1 MTLPDLIAILPF
13 LVVAATIVAL
23 LLLIAFHRHHTL
35 TAALAAIALAAA
47 FAALFAVR
55 FYAPGRQVT
64 PLILVDSYALFFMGL
79 LFAAGFAVVLLS
91 YGYLKDRPG
100 NREEY
105 YLLLLL
111 ATLGSSVLAA
121 SSHFA
126 SFFLG
131 LEILSVSLYGLIAY
145 PRTIDESIEAGIKYL
160 VLSAASAAFL
170 LFGMALI
177 YSQLGTMEFPR
188 IASAQASDGNP
199 SNLLLLA
206 GSAMLFIGIG
216 YKLSA
221 VPFHMWAPDVY
232 QGAPAPV
239 SAFIS
244 TLSKGGIF
252 AILLRYF
259 TVVDIRSYGSLF
271 VMIAVVSFASMAA
284 GNLLALLQDNVK
296 RILAYSSIA
305 HMGYLL
311 VAFLAGGSLGST
323 AVAFYLVAY
332 FISSLAAFG
341 VVTLLS
347 GPDQEAENV
356 EDYRGLLWRRP
367 WLAMVFTASLLSL
380 AGIPFTVG
388 FIGKFY
394 LLAAGVGPAL
404 WILVITLV
412 VTSTIGLFYY
422 LRVVTTM
429 FSRPVEEAPAYGRYL
444 SSSGVLALVALTL
457 LLFWLGVFPTPVIQM
472 IQETV
477 AGLG

>member
-1 MTLPDLIAILPF
+1 MIPSNLIAILPF
-13 LVVAATIVAL
+13 EVISGTIVIL
-23 LLLIAFHRHHTL
+23 LLLIAFYRNH
-35 TAALAAIALAAA
+35 ALAAA
-47 FAALFAVR
+47 VASLGLAAAFGTLFVVR

-64 PLILVDSYALFFMGL
+64 FLILMDDYALFFAGL
-79 LFAAGFAVVLLS
+79 LFAAGFAVALLS
-91 YGYLKDRPG
+91 YGYLRDREI

-105 YLLLLL
+105 YVLLLL
-111 ATLGSSVLAA
+111 ATLGSAMLAA
-121 SSHFA
+121 STHFA
-126 SFFLG
+126 SFFLS
-131 LEILSVSLYGLIAY
+131 LEILSVSLYALIAY
-145 PRTIDESIEAGIKYL
+145 PRRVDEPIEAAIKYL

-177 YSQLGTMEFPR
+177 YSQLGTMEFTS
-188 IASAQASDGNP
+188 IASGQASGGNP
-199 SNLLLLA
+199 HNLLILA
-206 GSAMLFIGIG
+206 GSALLFVGIG
-216 YKLSA
+216 YKLSV

-239 SAFIS
+239 SGFIS

-259 TVVDIRSYGSLF
+259 TVVDIRNYGSLF

-311 VAFLAGGSLGST
+311 VAFLAGGSLGTT

-332 FISSLAAFG
+332 FITSLAAFG
-341 VVTLLS
+341 VVTVLS
-347 GPDQEAENV
+347 GPDEEAETI
-356 EDYRGLLWRRP
+356 DHYRGLLWRRP
-367 WLAMVFTASLLSL
+367 WLAVVFTSALLSL
-380 AGIPFTVG
+380 AGIPLTVG

-422 LRVVTTM
+422 LRVVSAM
-429 FSRPVEEAPAYGRYL
+429 LSRPVEGVEAPARNL
-444 SSSGVLALVALTL
+444 SSSGVVALVALTV
-457 LLFWLGVFPTPVIQM
+457 LLFWLGVFPTPVVQM
-472 IQETV
+472 IQDTV
-477 AGLG
+477 ARLG

>member
-1 MTLPDLIAILPF
+1 MTLPDLITILPF
-13 LVVAATIVAL
+13 IVVTATVVVL
-23 LLLIAFHRHHTL
+23 MLLIAFYRHHGL
-35 TAALAAIALAAA
+35 TAGVAMIGLVAA

-64 PLILVDSYALFFMGL
+64 PLILVDNYALFFMGL
-79 LFAAGFAVVLLS
+79 LFAAGFAVALLS
-91 YGYLKDRPG
+91 FGYLKGRAG
-100 NREEY
+100 NLEEY

-145 PRTIDESIEAGIKYL
+145 TRNLDESTEAGVKYL
-160 VLSAASAAFL
+160 VLSAASSAFL

-188 IASAQASDGNP
+188 IATAQASGSNP
-199 SNLLLLA
+199 TNLVVLA
-206 GSAMLFIGIG
+206 GSAMLFVGIG

-252 AILLRYF
+252 AVLLRYF

-311 VAFLAGGSLGST
+311 VAFLAGGSLGAS

-332 FISSLAAFG
+332 FITSLAAFG
-341 VVTLLS
+341 VVTVLS
-347 GPDQEAENV
+347 SPDQEAERL
-356 EDYRGLLWRRP
+356 EDYRSLFWRRP
-367 WLAMVFTASLLSL
+367 WLAVVFTASLLSL
-380 AGIPFTVG
+380 AGIPLTVG
-388 FIGKFY
+388 FIGKFF
-394 LLAAGVGPAL
+394 LLAAGVAPAL
-404 WILVITLV
+404 WVLVITLV

-422 LRVVTTM
+422 LRVVTAM
-429 FSRPVEEAPAYGRYL
+429 FYRPVEEGPPPRWSVSA
-444 SSSGVLALVALTL
+444 SGVVALVALTV
-457 LLFWLGVFPTPVIQM
+457 LLFWLGIFPTPLVQM
-472 IQETV
+472 IQQTV

>member
-1 MTLPDLIAILPF
+1 MTLSDLITILPF
-13 LVVAATIVAL
+13 VVLTATAVAVM
-23 LLLIAFHRHHTL
+23 LLIAFYRNHAATVALTL
-35 TAALAAIALAAA
+35 LGLAGA
-47 FAALFAVR
+47 FGALFAVR
-55 FYAPGRQVT
+55 FYAPSRQVT
-64 PLILVDSYALFFMGL
+64 PLILVDGFALFFMGL
-79 LFAAGFAVVLLS
+79 LIAAGFAVALLS
-91 YGYLKDRPG
+91 YGYLKDRPE
-100 NREEY
+100 NLEEY

-111 ATLGSSVLAA
+111 ATLGTSILAA

-145 PRTIDESIEAGIKYL
+145 PRILEDSIEAAVKYL
-160 VLSAASAAFL
+160 VLSAVSAAFL

-177 YSQLGTMEFPR
+177 YSQLGTMEFSS
-188 IASAQASDGNP
+188 IASAQASGSNP
-199 SNLLLLA
+199 TNLLVLA
-206 GSAMLFIGIG
+206 GSAMLFVGVG

-259 TVVDIRSYGSLF
+259 TVVDIRNYGSLY
-271 VMIAVVSFASMAA
+271 VMIAVVSFASIAA
-284 GNLLALLQDNVK
+284 GNLLALLQNNVK

-311 VAFLAGGSLGST
+311 VAFLAGGSLGAT

-332 FISSLAAFG
+332 FITSLAAFG
-341 VVTLLS
+341 VVTVLS
-347 GPDQEAENV
+347 GPDQEAENL
-356 EDYRGLLWRRP
+356 EDYQGLFWRRP
-367 WLAMVFTASLLSL
+367 WLAAIFTASLLSL
-380 AGIPFTVG
+380 AGIPLTVG

-404 WILVITLV
+404 WVLVITLV

-429 FSRPVEEAPAYGRYL
+429 LSRPAEEALPIARPI
-444 SSSGVLALVALTL
+444 SSAGVLALAALTV
-457 LLFWLGVFPTPVIQM
+457 LLFWLGVFPTPVVQM

>member
-1 MTLPDLIAILPF
+1 MTLPDLITILPF
-13 LVVAATIVAL
+13 IVVTAAVVVL
-23 LLLIAFHRHHTL
+23 MLLIAFYRHHGL
-35 TAALAAIALAAA
+35 TAGVAMIGLAAA

-64 PLILVDSYALFFMGL
+64 PLILVDNYALFFMGL
-79 LFAAGFAVVLLS
+79 LFAAGFAVALLS
-91 YGYLKDRPG
+91 YGCLKGRAG

-105 YLLLLL
+105 YMLLLL

-145 PRTIDESIEAGIKYL
+145 TRNLDESTEAGVKYL
-160 VLSAASAAFL
+160 VLSAASSAFL

-188 IASAQASDGNP
+188 IATAQASGSNP
-199 SNLLLLA
+199 TNLVVLA
-206 GSAMLFIGIG
+206 GSAMLFVGIG

-252 AILLRYF
+252 AVLLRYF

-311 VAFLAGGSLGST
+311 VAFLAGGSLGAS

-332 FISSLAAFG
+332 FITSLAAFG
-341 VVTLLS
+341 VVTVLS
-347 GPDQEAENV
+347 SPDQEAERL
-356 EDYRGLLWRRP
+356 EDYRGLFWRRP

-380 AGIPFTVG
+380 AGIPLTAG
-388 FIGKFY
+388 FIGKFF
-394 LLAAGVGPAL
+394 LLAAGVAPAL
-404 WILVITLV
+404 WVLVITLV

-422 LRVVTTM
+422 LRVVTAM
-429 FSRPVEEAPAYGRYL
+429 YSRPEEQLPDSGNHL
-444 SSSGVLALVALTL
+444 STSGVLALVALTV
-457 LLFWLGVFPTPVIQM
+457 LLFWLGIFPTPLVQM
-472 IQETV
+472 IQQTV

>member
-1 MTLPDLIAILPF
+1 MTVPDMITILPF
-13 LVVAATIVAL
+13 IVVSATTVVLMLLV
-23 LLLIAFHRHHTL
+23 AFYRRHP
-35 TAALAAIALAAA
+35 LAAGLAGVGLTAA

-55 FYAPGRQVT
+55 FYAPSRQVT
-64 PLILVDSYALFFMGL
+64 SLILVDDFALFFMGL

-145 PRTIDESIEAGIKYL
+145 PRTLDESIEAGVKYL

-177 YSQLGTMEFPR
+177 YSQLGTMEFSH
-188 IASAQASDGNP
+188 IASAQASGTNP
-199 SNLLLLA
+199 SNLLVLA
-206 GSAMLFIGIG
+206 GSAMLFVGIG

-239 SAFIS
+239 SALIS

-252 AILLRYF
+252 AVLLRYF
-259 TVVDIRSYGSLF
+259 TVVDIRGYESLY
-271 VMIAVVSFASMAA
+271 VMIAVVSFASMAV
-284 GNLLALLQDNVK
+284 GNLLALLQNDVK

-311 VAFLAGGSLGST
+311 VAFLAGGTLGAT

-332 FISSLAAFG
+332 FVTSLAAFG
-341 VVTLLS
+341 VVTVLS
-347 GPDQEAENV
+347 GPDEEAEDL
-356 EDYRGLLWRRP
+356 EDYRGLFWRRP
-367 WLAMVFTASLLSL
+367 WLAGAFTSALLSL
-380 AGIPFTVG
+380 AGIPLTVG

-394 LLAAGVGPAL
+394 LLAAGVAPAL
-404 WILVITLV
+404 WVLVVTLV

-422 LRVVTTM
+422 LRVVATM
-429 FSRPVEEAPAYGRYL
+429 LSRPTGQAPALGPSP
-444 SSSGVLALVALTL
+444 SSQGVLALVALMV
-457 LLFWLGVFPTPVIQM
+457 LLFWLGVFPTPLVQM